1 MPTNPLASPRDAW
14 SGKAAETAVRLGVL
28 GILLVWC
35 FQILQPFILPF
46 LWAVIIAVAI
56 HPLYVSL
63 VKLLRGHSVIAAVL
77 ITIGFLVILMVPSVK
92 LTTLLVDNVAALAD
106 GFREGR
112 LEIPPPPES
121 VKAWPLIG
129 DAVAK
134 AWNFVLTNFAEA
146 LRLVQPQLK
155 VIGLWLVKVG
165 ASAGIGLLVFV
176 AAFVIA
182 GVLLVYSAQGHQ
194 LAYGISRRLVGERGD
209 DFADLAGATIRSVA
223 RGVLGVAVIQALL
236 AGLGFIAAG
245 VPGAG
250 IWAMLCL
257 VSAVVQVGVGPIV
270 IPVIIYVFATGDT
283 ITAVI
288 FLVWNSMIMVLDNFL
303 KPLLLG
309 RGVDV
314 PMIVIFLGAIGG
326 MLLSGIVGLFI
337 GAIILALGYKIFQA
351 WLVTPPDEDQVVHGA
366 VAEKTGAIE

>member
-288 FLVWNSMIMVLDNFL
+288 FLVWNSMIVVLDNFL

-314 PMIVIFLGAIGG
+314 PIIVIFLGAIGG

>member
-1 MPTNPLASPRDAW
+1 M
-14 SGKAAETAVRLGVL
+14 
-28 GILLVWC
+28 
-35 FQILQPFILPF
+35 
-46 LWAVIIAVAI
+46 
-56 HPLYVSL
+56 
-63 VKLLRGHSVIAAVL
+63 
-77 ITIGFLVILMVPSVK
+77 
-92 LTTLLVDNVAALAD
+92 
-106 GFREGR
+106 
-112 LEIPPPPES
+112 
-121 VKAWPLIG
+121 
-129 DAVAK
+129 
-134 AWNFVLTNFAEA
+134 
-146 LRLVQPQLK
+146 
-155 VIGLWLVKVG
+155 
-165 ASAGIGLLVFV
+165 
-176 AAFVIA
+176 IA